1 MKRIPRRISAR
12 YFHAFLFLLISVKFA
27 SQLIAC
33 ERITNPWALPPIG
46 LAAPVSISRFF
57 DTESCSYTFSV
68 IPEWDDHFGKC
79 RIGISITDCVPSL
92 VLLDCEIPS
101 GDWVIGEIMVLEGA
115 TPIALYR
122 VGVQSGS
129 ITIILIEEM

>member
-1 MKRIPRRISAR
+1 
-12 YFHAFLFLLISVKFA
+12 
-27 SQLIAC
+27 
-33 ERITNPWALPPIG
+33 
-46 LAAPVSISRFF
+46 
-57 DTESCSYTFSV
+57 
-68 IPEWDDHFGKC
+68 
-79 RIGISITDCVPSL
+79 